1 MSFKNKMKNK
11 KFLGNK
17 VINSNEALGIVF
29 SKETKE
35 NFITIPVDRLVDNPY
50 QPRQEYNDDSI
61 EELANSISSN
71 GLLQPIIVSP
81 IKNKKDY
88 FYIVVGH
95 RRVRAFRSI
104 GEKKITAMLVNLTE
118 EQLMIQSLLENVQRE
133 NITILDEAFSLKRL
147 LDAGVQQKDLVDKI
161 GKSKGY
167 ISKLLSL
174 TNLSNDLLNYIQN
187 NKAPQKLFLLYELSK
202 IDKHKQ
208 LKLYK
213 YAIDNDLKR
222 EELFNLLN
230 NEVTEKQKVSRGNKK
245 NYTFKKTKNSISFNI
260 NIKKISDEEKEIV
273 IKNLEELLHT
283 LKVSED
289 T

>member
-11 KFLGNK
+11 KILGNK

-61 EELANSISSN
+61 EELASSISSN

-104 GEKKITAMLVNLTE
+104 GERKITAMLVNLTE

-147 LDAGVQQKDLVDKI
+147 LDAGVQQKDLVEKI

-202 IDKHKQ
+202 IDKYKQ